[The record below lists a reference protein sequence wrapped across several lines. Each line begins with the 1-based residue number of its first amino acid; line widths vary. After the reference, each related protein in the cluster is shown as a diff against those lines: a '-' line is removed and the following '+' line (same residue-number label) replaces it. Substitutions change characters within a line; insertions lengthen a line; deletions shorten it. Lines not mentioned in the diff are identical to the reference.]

1 MTDQRLSAATKLPDS
16 MPSNSSSGWL
26 LGKNLLQNRVTTQDA
41 LFFPLKKRQ
50 DDGFDLAQE
59 PSAGTHARF
68 ELGKMVDFRVGQ
80 EE

>member
-1 MTDQRLSAATKLPDS
+1 
-16 MPSNSSSGWL
+16 MPSNSSAGWL
-26 LGKNLLQNRVTTQDA
+26 LGKKKFIPKQGHHTQDA